1 MSLKHD
7 ADDFLVGAPIGSITL
22 RGVLADTLGGFL
34 VVRGFAKFSELAARS
49 LADSSYQRDLIP
61 KHQSEIQSFYQR
73 GEYLFFP
80 EVVLSLELQADYEKP
95 GAPDADPLQ
104 LVLQGQTFK
113 SNINGVSIKVTK
125 TKTATDLTR
134 ANITLPE
141 EAGKILKRIDGNHR
155 ISAFEALTD
164 VQLLNSKPVSFCIV
178 LLPQG
183 QAQQSE
189 KALFYN
195 INSKAKPLTSEQI
208 YKSIIEDE
216 AGFPDDVLERDFGPE
231 FVVCRQTR
239 KELNFTYLSNL
250 GVVFGQNEGQDDTRC
265 TVLIESLKDLQVER
279 KRLNDSSP
287 LPYNVDLIQAIKK
300 LNDSYGDERLQRSNS
315 PGLFS
320 AFLFFA
326 IQDGARYRQFETWVL
341 KNHQYELQ
349 KINASDLIRI
359 FEKISESRKRQI
371 FVSMQFKV
379 PDKNDPN
386 KLIDNPNWKPIEEA
400 VAALNREHKL
410 DLRLK
415 PIRIDEFKT
424 GFSYPISAE
433 IFQLIEDSG
442 YLIAD
447 LTAGNKNVYHE
458 IGLLM
463 GLNQAKKLP
472 HENFLLIHNNTAGD
486 VSKDFGFNIAD
497 FKQLRLTDNFSIGV
511 EVKKQV
517 ALFYGLEASL

>member
-1 MSLKHD
+1 L
-7 ADDFLVGAPIGSITL
+7 AQASITL
-22 RGVLADTLGGFL
+22 P
-34 VVRGFAKFSELAARS
+34 
-49 LADSSYQRDLIP
+49 I
-61 KHQSEIQSFYQR
+61 
-73 GEYLFFP
+73 
-80 EVVLSLELQADYEKP
+80 
-95 GAPDADPLQ
+95 
-104 LVLQGQTFK
+104 
-113 SNINGVSIKVTK
+113 
-125 TKTATDLTR
+125 
-134 ANITLPE
+134 

-164 VQLLNSKPVSFCIV
+164 VQHLNSKPVSFCIV
-178 LLPQG
+178 LLDRQVE
-183 QAQQSE
+183 QSE

-208 YKSIIEDE
+208 YRSIIEDE

-231 FVVCRQTR
+231 FVVCRHTR

-250 GVVFGQNEGQDDTRC
+250 RDVFGQHVGQDDNRC
-265 TVLIESLKDLQVER
+265 SVLIESLKDLQAER
-279 KRLNDSSP
+279 KRLNDASP
-287 LPYNVDLIQAIKK
+287 LPDNAKLLQAIQN
-300 LNDSYGDERLQRSNS
+300 LNVSYADERLKYSVS

-326 IQDGARYRQFETWVL
+326 IQDNTRYRQFETWVL
-341 KNHQYELQ
+341 KNHQYELE
-349 KINASDLIRI
+349 KINAADLVRI
-359 FEKISESRKRQI
+359 FEKIAESRKRQI

-379 PDKNDPN
+379 PDKTDPS
-386 KLIDNPNWKPIEEA
+386 KLIDNPNWKPIVEA
-400 VAALNREHKL
+400 VEALNREHKL

-415 PIRIDEFKT
+415 PIRIDEFET

-472 HENFLLIHNNTAGD
+472 HENFLLIHNNAAGD

-497 FKQLRLTDNFSIGV
+497 FKELRLTDNFSIGM

-517 ALFYGLEASL
+517 ELFYGLEPSS